1 MAEDRLRRDFDDVE
15 NLKDIIPAREE
26 RRSAFSDDVDAMED
40 IDYDGIPRD
49 ASEQLTYPHPKTR
62 AEEDGALGINVD
74 LMSTPDE
81 NEVEFDWQDNAEEML
96 PADPDPS
103 EGMGE
108 DSAIEAIAHVSADDI
123 AGPVPS
129 VEVGEETG
137 TAATREE
144 MKEYGIEG
152 EEPALRP
159 EAPVPLDSAMDSE
172 SDEDDYSIEDKFAGD
187 VDREEAELDFEEM
200 DRMRRQGKGES

>member
-26 RRSAFSDDVDAMED
+26 RESAFSDDVDAMED
-40 IDYDGIPRD
+40 IDFDGIPRD
-49 ASEQLTYPHPKTR
+49 PSVQLTYPHPRTR
-62 AEEDGALGINVD
+62 EDEDGALGINVD
-74 LMSTPDE
+74 LMGTPDDKD
-81 NEVEFDWQDNAEEML
+81 VEFDWQDSAEEML
-96 PADPDPS
+96 PTDPDPS

-108 DSAIEAIAHVSADDI
+108 DSAIEAIAYVSAEDI

-129 VEVGEETG
+129 VEVGEETE

-144 MKEYGIEG
+144 MKEYDIKG
-152 EEPALRP
+152 EEPPLRP
-159 EAPVPLDSAMDSE
+159 QAPVPLDSAMDSE
-172 SDEDDYSIEDKFAGD
+172 SDEDDYSIEDKFTGE

-200 DRMRRQGKGES
+200 EHRRKQNKEQS

>member
-1 MAEDRLRRDFDDVE
+1 MAEDRLRRDFDKVE
-15 NLKDIIPAREE
+15 NLKDIITAREDRE
-26 RRSAFSDDVDAMED
+26 SAFSDDVDAMED

-49 ASEQLTYPHPKTR
+49 ASEQLTYPHPRTR

-74 LMSTPDE
+74 LMGTPDDKD
-81 NEVEFDWQDNAEEML
+81 VEFDWQDSAEEML

-108 DSAIEAIAHVSADDI
+108 DSSIAAISHVSADDI

-152 EEPALRP
+152 KEPLRRP
-159 EAPVPLDSAMDSE
+159 EAPVPIDSAMDSE
-172 SDEDDYSIEDKFAGD
+172 SDEDDYSIEDKFEGEL
-187 VDREEAELDFEEM
+187 DREEAELDFEVM
-200 DRMRRQGKGES
+200 GRMQKQNKEQS